1 MIAELPRIP
10 IPRTTVNKCTKA
22 GLKRLCD
29 DKVALSEKAPP
40 ERGLPGIHEPPY
52 LHRRLG
58 TLVSQELAMKRLPV
72 PDLSKKMSGL
82 LRPKWLATIELFV
95 GFVVPPKSG
104 STPTTTPPETAVGPE
119 GTLPERWL
127 TVTSMPLAPKSPIPI
142 PENASLPEG
151 PCSAGHF
158 LVLFSTWLPFTSKLP
173 TDPAKSAWK
182 TTPAQLLWASFAAKA
197 PRWAPATKI
206 PNSLPERSLPR
217 TFAFARCVP
226 KKIPTTS
233 LRRATLERIFVPG
246 ESSKTAMPST
256 ELPMESFPAIVVFGL
271 LLTSI
276 PKTLLLTT
284 LFTILV
290 RELESTMMPFSVS
303 GLPITWFFAIVVLTL
318 LPKAIPL
325 ATLPVIRFPTTV
337 ALRAP
342 KTSITN
348 AVLSPFPLILKP
360 RKVKPETLTSLT
372 RGPVS
377 LPVLMFTSP
386 RTQIPSGPPVTF
398 EQGESALA

>member
-1 MIAELPRIP
+1 
-10 IPRTTVNKCTKA
+10 
-22 GLKRLCD
+22 
-29 DKVALSEKAPP
+29 
-40 ERGLPGIHEPPY
+40 
-52 LHRRLG
+52 
-58 TLVSQELAMKRLPV
+58 
-72 PDLSKKMSGL
+72 MSGL
-82 LRPKWLATIELFV
+82 LRPKWLPMTELLV

-119 GTLPERWL
+119 GTLLERWL
-127 TVTSMPLAPKSPIPI
+127 AVTSMPLAPKSPIPI
-142 PENASLPEG
+142 PENASL

-182 TTPAQLLWASFAAKA
+182 TTPAQLLWASFAAKE

-290 RELESTMMPFSVS
+290 RELNSTTMPCSFS
-303 GLPITWFFAIVVLTL
+303 GLPITWFFATVVLTL
-318 LPKAIPL
+318 PAAPIPL

-337 ALRAP
+337 VLRAWV
-342 KTSITN
+342 TSIT
-348 AVLSPFPLILKP
+348 AASLSLKP
-360 RKVKPETLTSLT
+360 RIVKPETLTSLT
-372 RGPVS
+372 RGPVV
-377 LPVLMFTSP
+377 LPVLTFTSP
-386 RTQIPSGPPVTF
+386 RTQIAFGPKAL
-398 EQGESALA
+398 EQGESALALAGASITASSPRSFIPFLRIITSSR